1 MRTYA
6 VDLHTHTRF
15 FHGRRSLGDR
25 FDPLGVRLL
34 VAAARRRGLDGIATT
49 NHDYY
54 TPFDPAVHVETLPGI
69 EITTDRGHVLVVGP
83 DPPAETEPEA
93 LSPGEAVEL
102 AHDHDC
108 AAIVA
113 HPFRNSTVR
122 ELEDVPFDAIEVNGK
137 HPRSRPLVTKLADKR
152 DLPMVGGS
160 DAHYP
165 FEVGRAY
172 TVVEAERLTPE
183 ALVDAIRDDRVS
195 ARVSGS
201 SFDRLLRRGYRSVH
215 RRKRVIDAIE
225 RPTPGVGTPPGE
237 DETTD
242 AGGEVEVGERMKA
255 EDEDGT
261 DAEAGTEL
269 PSDTD

>member
-1 MRTYA
+1 MYA
-6 VDLHTHTRF
+6 VDLHAHTRF
-15 FHGRRSLGDR
+15 FHGRRALGDR

-34 VAAARRRGLDGIATT
+34 ARAARKRGLEGVATT

-54 TPFDPAVHVETLPGI
+54 TPLSPTAGAETIPGI

-83 DPPAETEPEA
+83 DPPAETEPGA
-93 LSPGEAVEL
+93 LTPGEAVDL
-102 AHDHDC
+102 AHERDC

-137 HPRSRPLVTKLADKR
+137 HPRSRPLVEELAEQR
-152 DLPMVGGS
+152 DLPLVGGS

-172 TVVEAERLTPE
+172 TVVEADRLTP
-183 ALVDAIRDDRVS
+183 AAVVDAIRDGRVS
-195 ARVSGS
+195 ARVSDS
-201 SFDRLLRRGYRSVH
+201 LLDRFLRRAYRTIH
-215 RRKRVIDAIE
+215 DKKGVIDAIE

-237 DETTD
+237 E
-242 AGGEVEVGERMKA
+242 
-255 EDEDGT
+255 
-261 DAEAGTEL
+261 
-269 PSDTD
+269 

>member
-1 MRTYA
+1 MYA
-6 VDLHTHTRF
+6 VDLHAHTRF

-34 VAAARRRGLDGIATT
+34 AEAADRRGLDGVATT

-54 TPFDPAVHVETLPGI
+54 TAFDPSPDVETLPGI
-69 EITTDRGHVLVVGP
+69 EITTDQGHVLVVGP
-83 DPPAETEPEA
+83 DPPAATKPGA
-93 LSPGEAVEL
+93 LSPEEAVAL
-102 AHDHDC
+102 AHDRDC

-137 HPRSRPLVTKLADKR
+137 HPRSRPLVEQLAEER
-152 DLPMVGGS
+152 DLPLVGGS

-172 TVVEAERLTPE
+172 TVVEADRLTPE
-183 ALVDAIRDDRVS
+183 SIVDAIRGGDVN
-195 ARVSGS
+195 ARVSESG
-201 SFDRLLRRGYRSVH
+201 FDRLLRRGYRAIH
-215 RRKRVIDAIE
+215 ERKHVIDAIE

-237 DETTD
+237 EET
-242 AGGEVEVGERMKA
+242 
-255 EDEDGT
+255 
-261 DAEAGTEL
+261 EA
-269 PSDTD
+269 D